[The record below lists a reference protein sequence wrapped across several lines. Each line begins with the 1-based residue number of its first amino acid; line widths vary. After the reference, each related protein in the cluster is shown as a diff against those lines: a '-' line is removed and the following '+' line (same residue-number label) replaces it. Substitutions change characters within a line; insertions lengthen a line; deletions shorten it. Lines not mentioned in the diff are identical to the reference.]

1 MKLVG
6 AGLTYLSTLIFCLFL
21 VIYLTKTVKYWNQV
35 KTEFHH
41 SVKSN
46 FFPTISIS
54 LLLLSIAYSSIN
66 QTVAYFMWLIGT
78 ILRFVFLIRILIYRF
93 IFL

>member
-1 MKLVG
+1 MFG
-6 AGLTYLSTLIFCLFL
+6 LFL

-35 KTEFHH
+35 KAEFHH
-41 SVKSN
+41 PVKSN

-54 LLLLSIAYSSIN
+54 LLLLSIAYASIN
-66 QTVAYFMWLIGT
+66 QSVAYSMWIVGV
-78 ILRFVFLIRILIYRF
+78 ILYFVFLIRILTYRV